1 MQPGYVSRHF
11 RALTPLK
18 PLSPPDGRTVPI
30 GGWMPMQPGGA
41 VPPNGVMP
49 AGGVM
54 SPTGVVPGGGVM
66 MGNNTFPYGYPTP
79 VQPGVGFNGNVPM
92 TGAPPAGMMMS
103 PMSPQTNMG
112 YTADAGNISIPP
124 NQVAPTTTWSPPE
137 ATGQAPPPAP
147 ADASFPPPPNYEAAV
162 KY

>member
-1 MQPGYVSRHF
+1 
-11 RALTPLK
+11 
-18 PLSPPDGRTVPI
+18 
-30 GGWMPMQPGGA
+30 MQPGGA

-54 SPTGVVPGGGVM
+54 PGGGVM

-92 TGAPPAGMMMS
+92 TGAPPAGMMMP

-112 YTADAGNISIPP
+112 YAADAGNVSIPP
-124 NQVAPTTTWSPPE
+124 NQVAPATTWSPPE
-137 ATGQAPPPAP
+137 AAGQVPPPAP